1 MKNLSLK
8 LRDDIF
14 EETER
19 IIAKA
24 HKTRNAYINDAL
36 DFYNK
41 INERKLLK
49 EKLKKESRLVS
60 NSSLEVLEEFELME
74 DNLPD

>member
-60 NSSLEVLEEFELME
+60 KSSLEVLEEFELME

>member
-8 LRDDIF
+8 VRDDIF
-14 EETER
+14 DETER

-24 HKTRNAYINDAL
+24 HRTRNAYINDAL

-41 INERKLLK
+41 VNKRKLLK
-49 EKLKKESRLVS
+49 EKLKIESRLVKG
-60 NSSLEVLEEFELME
+60 SSLEVLEEFERME
-74 DNLPD
+74 DGLPD